1 MTPARN
7 GRFAVEPPEAG
18 GPRRSA
24 LLQER
29 SRHTRRQLVRA
40 AITLWTDR
48 GFESGIEDT
57 TVEEIAREAGV
68 TKGTFYFHF
77 AHKEDILLEI
87 GWATAE
93 AMLAEA
99 DRAMRR
105 GRTTTQIVDGIL
117 SSLARRVER
126 APRAT
131 IVRIASE
138 FSRRALDLPERP
150 DGEVGFHDAFTAV
163 IEYGQERGELPGT
176 VDADELGEMLQ
187 LLMMDAIVRWAIRGK
202 GSLRVALQR
211 IAQVVLVGVVQVY
224 AAPAARR

>member
-93 AMLAEA
+93 AMLTEAEG
-99 DRAMRR
+99 AMRR
-105 GRTTTQIVDGIL
+105 GRTTSQVVDGIL
-117 SSLARRVER
+117 SSLARRIAR
-126 APRAT
+126 
-131 IVRIASE
+131 VRSWYSCQAASAASFE
-138 FSRRALDLPERP
+138 TSGRTMRYSPSIGRGASSLVMLPP
-150 DGEVGFHDAFTAV
+150 P
-163 IEYGQERGELPGT
+163 L
-176 VDADELGEMLQ
+176 
-187 LLMMDAIVRWAIRGK
+187 
-202 GSLRVALQR
+202 
-211 IAQVVLVGVVQVY
+211 
-224 AAPAARR
+224 APA